1 MSNDPLLVV
10 LFTLFDVL
18 WIVAFVL
25 MIRRGFKDNTFG
37 MPVIAAIVNFTWDVV
52 VSFVYPAPAPQVY
65 FEVLFAAF
73 DVVILYQV
81 FKHWRREFPTLTA
94 GAFYTFVGL
103 AFATTV
109 ALILGVRFEF
119 KDFSSVY
126 SGYAGNLMES
136 ILFVGMVISRSDL
149 RGQSLTIALAK
160 WLGTGAAS
168 LGSVLFRLPNLQG
181 DVLVPI
187 LCAGMFVFDLTY
199 VILVYRKSRAL
210 GVNPWTRW

>member
-1 MSNDPLLVV
+1 MPNDPLLTV
-10 LFTLFDVL
+10 LFSIFDLL
-18 WIVAFVL
+18 WIAAFVL
-25 MIRRGFKDNTFG
+25 IIRRGFKDNTFG
-37 MPVIAAIVNFTWDVV
+37 MPVIAAIVNLTWDAV

-73 DVVILYQV
+73 DMVILYQV
-81 FKHWRREFPTLTA
+81 FKHWRREFPSLAA
-94 GAFYTFVGL
+94 GTFYAFVGL
-103 AFATTV
+103 AFVTAV

-119 KDFSSVY
+119 KDLSSVY
-126 SGYAGNLMES
+126 SGYAGNLMGS
-136 ILFVGMVISRSDL
+136 ILFVGMLINRSDL
-149 RGQSLTIALAK
+149 RGQSLYIALAK

-168 LGSVLFRLPNLQG
+168 LGSVIFQLPNLQG

-210 GVNPWTRW
+210 GINPWTRG